1 MTAPDHAI
9 DPSAFPTLQSPF
21 ELAGRHLR
29 NRLVH
34 ASMTTRMQEGGR
46 ITDALIRY
54 YANRAAGGAAAIVSE
69 PLALLPTQT
78 DQPKVRARDPA
89 NADGFRRWVD
99 AIARHDSLLLAQ
111 LQHPGRGRHVRGRTE
126 EAIGASV
133 LPDDLSWTVPRA
145 LTAQDIAAMVEEFAR
160 SAALLASYGVAGVEI
175 SAGHGHLFHQFLSP
189 HSNRREDAYG
199 GDLEGRARLLVELM
213 DALRAA
219 CGSGFIIGLKLPG
232 DDGVEGGIGPDEAG
246 AIARRL
252 SATGN
257 ADYIAFAQGSHA
269 RSLEMHIPDRYGPPV
284 PYRDLHRRLRAACG
298 AVPTMALGRI
308 TDPAEAEGILAAGEA
323 DLVGV
328 GRSLLADPA
337 WLNKAAAGRADEIRY
352 CLSCN
357 TCWGHGTLYQRR
369 LSCVNNPRVA
379 RPDEVDYKPARAQA
393 RKRVVVV
400 GAGIAGMEATW
411 LAAARGHEVTVFGAG
426 PQVGGKARLR
436 ALLPGGETVTSVY
449 DYQHA
454 AALRAKA
461 RIELGVTAGL
471 SDILSLTPDAVVL
484 AAGATPIPPDWLPP
498 DARADG
504 FVPDLH
510 TALGEVLRLGTRQP
524 GTAVIHDM
532 DQSDGVYA
540 AAEYLCEIFDKVV
553 LLTPREALARELWI
567 VARQGILRRL
577 SGKPIE
583 ILTLTE
589 PVWDEAAFEDGRLDH
604 VHVYSGRRGVVE
616 DLAFLAY
623 ATPKAPNDTLAG
635 PLAEA
640 GLAVHRVGDC
650 RTPGDLMSA
659 TGDGHAAGLNV

>member
-1 MTAPDHAI
+1 MTPPGRAI
-9 DPSAFPTLQSPF
+9 DPTAFPTLQSPF
-21 ELAGRHLR
+21 ELAGRRLR

-34 ASMTTRMQEGGR
+34 ASMTTRMQEAGR

-69 PLALLPTQT
+69 PLALLAGQT
-78 DQPKVRARDPA
+78 GQPKVRARDPA
-89 NADGFRRWVD
+89 NADGFKRWVD
-99 AIARHDSLLLAQ
+99 AIARHDSLLFAQ
-111 LQHPGRGRHVRGRTE
+111 VQHPGRGRHVRGRTE

-145 LTAQDIAAMVEEFAR
+145 LTADEIGAMVAEFAE

-189 HSNRREDAYG
+189 QSNRREDAYG
-199 GDLEGRARLLVELM
+199 GDLEGRCRLLVDLM
-213 DALRAA
+213 AALRAA
-219 CGSGFIIGLKLPG
+219 CGPGFVIGLKLPG
-232 DDGVEGGIGPDEAG
+232 DDGVAGGIGPDEA
-246 AIARRL
+246 APIARRL
-252 SATGN
+252 CATGN
-257 ADYIAFAQGSHA
+257 ADYIAFAQGAHA

-298 AVPTMALGRI
+298 EVPTMALGRI

-323 DLVGV
+323 DLAGV

-337 WLNKAAAGRADEIRY
+337 WLNKAAAGRTDEIRY

-357 TCWGHGTLYQRR
+357 TCWGYGTLYQRR

-379 RPDEVDYKPARAQA
+379 RPDEVDYKPAREQT

-400 GAGIAGMEATW
+400 GAGIAGMEAAW
-411 LAAARGHEVTVFGAG
+411 LAAARGHDVTVLGAG
-426 PQVGGKARLR
+426 AQVGGKARLR
-436 ALLPGGETVTSVY
+436 ALLPGGETITSIY

-454 AALRAKA
+454 AASRAGA
-461 RIELGVTAGL
+461 RIELGIEAGL
-471 SDILSLTPDAVVL
+471 SDILSLAPDAVVL
-484 AAGATPIPPDWLPP
+484 AAGATPIPPDWLPA
-498 DARADG
+498 DIRAEG

-510 TALGEVLRLGTRQP
+510 TALGEVMRLGARQP
-524 GTAVIHDM
+524 GTAAIHDM

-540 AAEYLCEIFDKVV
+540 AAEQLAEIFDKVV
-553 LLTPREALARELWI
+553 LITPREALAEDLWI

-577 SGKPIE
+577 SAKPVE
-583 ILTLTE
+583 IVTLAE
-589 PVWDEAAFEDGRLDH
+589 PVWSETAFEDGRLDYA
-604 VHVYSGRRGVVE
+604 HVYSGRRGAIE

-623 ATPKAPNDTLAG
+623 ATPKAPNDALAR
-635 PLAEA
+635 PLIEA
-640 GLAVHRVGDC
+640 GISVHRAGDC

-659 TGDGHAAGLNV
+659 TADGHAAGLAL